1 MKGLTYV
8 KKCFA
13 AATIAIVIIGF
24 AEFNTLFVLVTMNLP
39 AYAQRLENTTKLN
52 ITSSIADAPS
62 RPSEKQFLSDQD
74 SITVTPGLSTDELN
88 TNTQQD
94 SADIGE
100 NDLQG
105 KVLEPQPEVSDQ
117 QRAEQNNGLV
127 SKPTSDIETA
137 PENLVEKQ
145 NEKQDEKQDE
155 TTGNFAIQNE
165 ESEDSEQE
173 DRQQT
178 EEQRD
183 ESRTDENGADGDSAV
198 SEGQNEQGKED
209 GDEDKD
215 NGNKDDSDG
224 DEDKD
229 EDKDEGDNNNE
240 IPFELPFP

>member
-1 MKGLTYV
+1 VKELTYL

-13 AATIAIVIIGF
+13 AAAIALVIIGF
-24 AEFNTLFVLVTMNLP
+24 AESNTLFVLVTMDLP

-52 ITSSIADAPS
+52 ITSSMADAPS
-62 RPSEKQFLSDQD
+62 RPSEKQFLPDQD
-74 SITVTPGLSTDELN
+74 STTVTPGLSTDELN

-100 NDLQG
+100 NDLQE
-105 KVLEPQPEVSDQ
+105 KIPELQPEALDQ
-117 QRAEQNNGLV
+117 QRSEQNNDLV
-127 SKPTSDIETA
+127 AKPTLDVETA
-137 PENLVEKQ
+137 SEDF
-145 NEKQDEKQDE
+145 DEKQGE
-155 TTGNFAIQNE
+155 TTGNFATQNE
-165 ESEDSEQE
+165 DSENSEQE
-173 DRQQT
+173 DRHQT

-183 ESRTDENGADGDSAV
+183 ELSTDENEAQGNSAN
-198 SEGQNEQGKED
+198 SEEQIEQGKEDGDEED

-229 EDKDEGDNNNE
+229 EDKDEGDDNNE

>member
-1 MKGLTYV
+1 M

-62 RPSEKQFLSDQD
+62 RPSEKQFLPDQD
-74 SITVTPGLSTDELN
+74 SNTVTPGLSTDELN

-105 KVLEPQPEVSDQ
+105 KVLEPQPEVLDQ

-127 SKPTSDIETA
+127 SKPTSNTETA
-137 PENLVEKQ
+137 SENLI
-145 NEKQDEKQDE
+145 EKQDE
-155 TTGNFAIQNE
+155 TTGNFATQNE

-198 SEGQNEQGKED
+198 SEGQNEQGKDDSD

>member
-1 MKGLTYV
+1 MKEVTYV
-8 KKCFA
+8 KKCSA
-13 AATIAIVIIGF
+13 AAAIAIVIIGF
-24 AEFNTLFVLVTMNLP
+24 AEFNTLFVSVTMDLP

-52 ITSSIADAPS
+52 ITSSMADAPS
-62 RPSEKQFLSDQD
+62 RPSEKQFLPDQD

-94 SADIGE
+94 SADVGE

-105 KVLEPQPEVSDQ
+105 KILELRPEVLDQ
-117 QRAEQNNGLV
+117 QRSEQNNGLV
-127 SKPTSDIETA
+127 ANPTSDIETA
-137 PENLVEKQ
+137 SENLVEEQ
-145 NEKQDEKQDE
+145 DEEQDEKQDE
-155 TTGNFAIQNE
+155 TTGNFATQNE
-165 ESEDSEQE
+165 ESENSEQE

-183 ESRTDENGADGDSAV
+183 ESRTDENEADGNSAV

-229 EDKDEGDNNNE
+229 EGDNNNE

>member
-1 MKGLTYV
+1 VKEVIYV
-8 KKCFA
+8 KKCFTA
-13 AATIAIVIIGF
+13 AAIAIVIINF
-24 AEFNTLFVLVTMNLP
+24 AEFNTLFVLVTMDLP

-52 ITSSIADAPS
+52 ITSSMADAPS
-62 RPSEKQFLSDQD
+62 RPSEKQFLPDQD

-105 KVLEPQPEVSDQ
+105 KILELQPEVLDQ
-117 QRAEQNNGLV
+117 RSEQNNGLV
-127 SKPTSDIETA
+127 AKPTSDIETA
-137 PENLVEKQ
+137 SENLVE
-145 NEKQDEKQDE
+145 EQDEEQDE
-155 TTGNFAIQNE
+155 TTGNLATQNE
-165 ESEDSEQE
+165 ESDNSEQE

-183 ESRTDENGADGDSAV
+183 ESRTAENEADGNSAV

-209 GDEDKD
+209 GDEGKD

-224 DEDKD
+224 D

>member
-1 MKGLTYV
+1 VKELTYV

-13 AATIAIVIIGF
+13 AAAIALVIIGF
-24 AEFNTLFVLVTMNLP
+24 AEYNTLFVLVTMNLP

-52 ITSSIADAPS
+52 ITSSMADAPS
-62 RPSEKQFLSDQD
+62 RPSEKQFLPDQD

-105 KVLEPQPEVSDQ
+105 KILELQPEVLDQ
-117 QRAEQNNGLV
+117 QRSEQNNGLV
-127 SKPTSDIETA
+127 AKPTSDIETA
-137 PENLVEKQ
+137 SEDLV
-145 NEKQDEKQDE
+145 EKQDEKKDE
-155 TTGNFAIQNE
+155 TTGNFATQNE

-183 ESRTDENGADGDSAV
+183 ESRNDENEADGNSAV

-229 EDKDEGDNNNE
+229 EDKDEGDDNKE

>member
-1 MKGLTYV
+1 VKELTNVKKGLV
-8 KKCFA
+8 A
-13 AATIAIVIIGF
+13 AAIALVIIGF
-24 AEFNTLFVLVTMNLP
+24 GEFNTLFVLVTMNLP

-52 ITSSIADAPS
+52 ITSSMADAPS
-62 RPSEKQFLSDQD
+62 RPSEKQFLPDED
-74 SITVTPGLSTDELN
+74 SITLTPGLSTDELN

-100 NDLQG
+100 NDPQEKIPEL
-105 KVLEPQPEVSDQ
+105 QPEVLDQ
-117 QRAEQNNGLV
+117 QRSEQNNDV
-127 SKPTSDIETA
+127 VAKPTLDVETA
-137 PENLVEKQ
+137 SENL
-145 NEKQDEKQDE
+145 DEKQDE
-155 TTGNFAIQNE
+155 TTRNFATQNE
-165 ESEDSEQE
+165 DSEDSEQE

-183 ESRTDENGADGDSAV
+183 ESRTDENEAQGNSAV
-198 SEGQNEQGKED
+198 SEEQNEQGKEDGEAED

-229 EDKDEGDNNNE
+229 EDKDEGDDTNE

>member
-1 MKGLTYV
+1 MKELTYV

-13 AATIAIVIIGF
+13 AAAIAIVIINF
-24 AEFNTLFVLVTMNLP
+24 AEFNTLFVLVTMDLP

-52 ITSSIADAPS
+52 ITSSMADAPS
-62 RPSEKQFLSDQD
+62 RPSEKQFLPDQD

-105 KVLEPQPEVSDQ
+105 KILELQPEVLDQ
-117 QRAEQNNGLV
+117 RSEQNNGLV
-127 SKPTSDIETA
+127 AKPTSDIETA
-137 PENLVEKQ
+137 SENLVEKQ
-145 NEKQDEKQDE
+145 DEKRDEKQDE
-155 TTGNFAIQNE
+155 TTGNFATQNE

-183 ESRTDENGADGDSAV
+183 ESRTDENEADGNSAV

-209 GDEDKD
+209 GDEGED
-215 NGNKDDSDG
+215 NGNKDDNDG
-224 DEDKD
+224 DEDR
-229 EDKDEGDNNNE
+229 DEGDDNNE

>member
-52 ITSSIADAPS
+52 VTSSIADAPS

-105 KVLEPQPEVSDQ
+105 KVLEPQPEVLDQ

-137 PENLVEKQ
+137 PENLV
-145 NEKQDEKQDE
+145 EKQDEKQDE

-178 EEQRD
+178 EEQD

>member
-1 MKGLTYV
+1 MKEVTYV
-8 KKCFA
+8 KKCSA
-13 AATIAIVIIGF
+13 AAAIAIVFIGF
-24 AEFNTLFVLVTMNLP
+24 AEFNTLFVSVTIDLP

-52 ITSSIADAPS
+52 ITSSMADAPS
-62 RPSEKQFLSDQD
+62 RPSEKQFLPDQD

-105 KVLEPQPEVSDQ
+105 KILELRPEVLDQ
-117 QRAEQNNGLV
+117 QRSEQNNGLV
-127 SKPTSDIETA
+127 ANPRSDIETA
-137 PENLVEKQ
+137 SENLVE
-145 NEKQDEKQDE
+145 EQDEKQDE
-155 TTGNFAIQNE
+155 TTGNFATQNE
-165 ESEDSEQE
+165 ESENSEQE

-183 ESRTDENGADGDSAV
+183 ESRTDENEADGNSAV

-209 GDEDKD
+209 GDEGKD

-224 DEDKD
+224 D

>member
-24 AEFNTLFVLVTMNLP
+24 AEFNTLFVLVTMDLP

-52 ITSSIADAPS
+52 VTSSIADAPS
-62 RPSEKQFLSDQD
+62 RPSEKQFLPDQD

-105 KVLEPQPEVSDQ
+105 KVLEPQPEVLDQ

-145 NEKQDEKQDE
+145 DEKQDE

-165 ESEDSEQE
+165 ESEDSEQK

-183 ESRTDENGADGDSAV
+183 ESRTEENEADGNSAV
-198 SEGQNEQGKED
+198 SGGQNEQGKED

-229 EDKDEGDNNNE
+229 KDKEEGDDNKE

>member
-1 MKGLTYV
+1 MKEVTYV
-8 KKCFA
+8 KKCSA
-13 AATIAIVIIGF
+13 AAAIAIVFIGF
-24 AEFNTLFVLVTMNLP
+24 AEFNTLFVSVTIDLP

-52 ITSSIADAPS
+52 ITSSMADAPS
-62 RPSEKQFLSDQD
+62 RPSEKQFLPDQD

-105 KVLEPQPEVSDQ
+105 KILDLRPEVLDQ
-117 QRAEQNNGLV
+117 QRSEQNNGLV
-127 SKPTSDIETA
+127 AKPTSDIETA
-137 PENLVEKQ
+137 SENLIE
-145 NEKQDEKQDE
+145 EQDEEQDE
-155 TTGNFAIQNE
+155 TTGNLATQNE
-165 ESEDSEQE
+165 ESENSEQE

-183 ESRTDENGADGDSAV
+183 ESRTDENEADGNSAV

-209 GDEDKD
+209 GDEGKD

-224 DEDKD
+224 D

>member
-1 MKGLTYV
+1 MKELTYV

-13 AATIAIVIIGF
+13 AAAIAIVIIGF
-24 AEFNTLFVLVTMNLP
+24 AEFNTLFVLVTMDLP

-52 ITSSIADAPS
+52 ITSSMADAPS
-62 RPSEKQFLSDQD
+62 RPSEKQFLPDQD

-94 SADIGE
+94 SADLGE

-105 KVLEPQPEVSDQ
+105 KILELRPEVLDQ
-117 QRAEQNNGLV
+117 QRSEQNNGLV
-127 SKPTSDIETA
+127 AKPTSDIET
-137 PENLVEKQ
+137 PSENL
-145 NEKQDEKQDE
+145 DEKQDE
-155 TTGNFAIQNE
+155 TAGNFATQNE

-183 ESRTDENGADGDSAV
+183 ESRTDENEADGNSAV

-209 GDEDKD
+209 GDEGKE

-229 EDKDEGDNNNE
+229 EDKDEGDDNNE